1 MIIKSVYSWKI
12 EKYEPKFILFVSRE
26 SLVLLELLV
35 HLDIRELVACPE
47 SVEVL
52 VLLDPRER
60 R

>member
-1 MIIKSVYSWKI
+1 MLF
-12 EKYEPKFILFVSRE
+12 KYEPKFILFVSRE

-35 HLDIRELVACPE
+35 DLDIREPVACPE

>member
-1 MIIKSVYSWKI
+1 MLF
-12 EKYEPKFILFVSRE
+12 KYEPKFILFVSRE

-47 SVEVL
+47 SVGVL